1 MVTLKPRVRLAAV
14 GVAFALAAATPVA
27 AYAALDDEPASA
39 ASATSSVPASA
50 ASRGKPY
57 VETRLFFGT
66 QRPDGGPPVTDK
78 QFMAFVDEEVTPSFP
93 SGLTIQDG
101 RGQWRDQNGTIERER
116 SYELILLYPV
126 SEARAHDP
134 RIERIRD
141 AYEQKY
147 AQESVARADEATRVH
162 F

>member
-1 MVTLKPRVRLAAV
+1 MVTLKPRMRLAAV

-39 ASATSSVPASA
+39 ASATSSAPASA
-50 ASRGKPY
+50 VSRGKPY

-126 SEARAHDP
+126 SEAREHDP
-134 RIERIRD
+134 QIERIRD
-141 AYEQKY
+141 AYERQY
-147 AQESVARADEATRVH
+147 AQESVARADDATRVD

>member
-1 MVTLKPRVRLAAV
+1 MVTLKPRMRLAAV

-39 ASATSSVPASA
+39 ASAASA
-50 ASRGKPY
+50 VSRGKPY

-101 RGQWRDQNGTIERER
+101 RGQWRDRNGTIERER

-126 SEARAHDP
+126 SEAREHDP
-134 RIERIRD
+134 QIERIRD
-141 AYEQKY
+141 AYERRY
-147 AQESVARADEATRVH
+147 AQESVARADDATRVD